1 MMVFFMKISVNTG
14 ALSVLIYIF
23 IWLMLTSSFSYGI
36 ESDINCL
43 KSLKASL
50 EDPFNYL
57 SSWDFNNA
65 TEGFICKFTGI
76 DCWHP
81 EESKVLNI
89 RLSDMELKGE
99 FPRGL
104 KNCSALTG
112 LDLSSNKFY
121 GTIPSDFS
129 AIVPFNKLSGQ
140 IPLEL
145 VLLSRLKSFSAA
157 NNLLSGSVPN
167 FKFSIQ
173 AENYANNAGLCGG
186 PLTACQG
193 ASRKPHSGI
202 LVGAAVGGVTIAAFG
217 VAIAMFFYMRRVS
230 RKKKEDDPDG
240 NKWAKSLKGAKA
252 IKFLKVACSCVIP
265 AAKERPTMFEVYQL
279 LRAIGE
285 RYHFSMD
292 DDILMASDTSNADY
306 LEELIVAREGIESH

>member
-1 MMVFFMKISVNTG
+1 MVVVARG
-14 ALSVLIYIF
+14 RALTWWSEVVTWWSEVGVVRVGGGDGGLRRR
-23 IWLMLTSSFSYGI
+23 SSFSYGI

-65 TEGFICKFTGI
+65 TEGFICKFIGI

-99 FPRGL
+99 FPHGL

-129 AIVPFNKLSGQ
+129 HILPYVTTLDLSSNNFSGEIPKDMANCTYLNVLKLDSNKLSGQ
-140 IPLEL
+140 IPLDL
-145 VLLSRLKSFSAA
+145 VSLSRLNSFSVA
-157 NNLLSGSVPN
+157 NNLLSGPVPI
-167 FKFSIQ
+167 FRFPVQ

-186 PLTACQG
+186 PLTAC
-193 ASRKPHSGI
+193 
-202 LVGAAVGGVTIAAFG
+202 
-217 VAIAMFFYMRRVS
+217 
-230 RKKKEDDPDG
+230 
-240 NKWAKSLKGAKA
+240 
-252 IKFLKVACSCVIP
+252 
-265 AAKERPTMFEVYQL
+265 
-279 LRAIGE
+279 
-285 RYHFSMD
+285 
-292 DDILMASDTSNADY
+292 
-306 LEELIVAREGIESH
+306 

>member
-1 MMVFFMKISVNTG
+1 
-14 ALSVLIYIF
+14 
-23 IWLMLTSSFSYGI
+23 MLTSSFSYGI

-65 TEGFICKFTGI
+65 TEGFICKFIGI

-99 FPRGL
+99 FPHGL

-129 AIVPFNKLSGQ
+129 HILPYVTTLDLSSNNFSGEIPKDMANCTYLNVLKLDSNKLSGQ
-140 IPLEL
+140 IPLDL
-145 VLLSRLKSFSAA
+145 VSLSRLNSFSVA
-157 NNLLSGSVPN
+157 NNLLSGPVPI
-167 FKFSIQ
+167 FRFPVQ
-173 AENYANNAGLCGG
+173 AENYANNAVYNEGFPGVYSH
-186 PLTACQG
+186 TEMY
-193 ASRKPHSGI
+193 SSGKLSLWNLKAFESI
-202 LVGAAVGGVTIAAFG
+202 L
-217 VAIAMFFYMRRVS
+217 S
-230 RKKKEDDPDG
+230 KELNQENADG
-240 NKWAKSLKGAKA
+240 NVFGTQES
-252 IKFLKVACSCVIP
+252 VANLNSFQGY
-265 AAKERPTMFEVYQL
+265 TGQFM
-279 LRAIGE
+279 
-285 RYHFSMD
+285 
-292 DDILMASDTSNADY
+292 
-306 LEELIVAREGIESH
+306 